1 MQITKTTD
9 PQVKPK
15 IIMVCYGNGGVGKTT
30 FASTAPNP
38 LLVDCEN
45 GAKYFGLRGI
55 KMDVANITEWGDMK
69 GLVEVAQSGDYET
82 IVIDP
87 VGELMEKLKRFMIAK
102 ADAKLVMRDGSPTI
116 AGWGWLKDT
125 MRTTLKV
132 LRDSGCHILINAHV
146 SEQDD
151 EGKILKR
158 PMLMT
163 KLSDEI
169 INMVDVVGYME
180 VVKLG
185 DEEKRVIRVDSTSDK
200 YLAKDRTGQL
210 GKVIPPNFSEIIEA
224 CQGNKKFKWS
234 AQDAIVDTDGS
245 DDETEPEEKDLAP
258 MPEKKSVKKST
269 VSDKIPKS
277 QVEEGEDPQA
287 EIKMKI
293 EDLKKKIEAEEA
305 DYSNMFDNQTQ
316 TKKYQDALAKQG
328 LGITKMKKDLKA
340 LEAELE

>member
-1 MQITKTTD
+1 MKITKTTD
-9 PQVKPK
+9 PQSKPK
-15 IIMVCYGNGGVGKTT
+15 IIMICYGNGGVGKTT
-30 FASTAPNP
+30 FGATAPKP

-55 KMDVANITEWGDMK
+55 SMDVARINDWSDMK
-69 GLVEVAQSGDYET
+69 GLFEVAQSGEYET
-82 IVIDP
+82 IIIDP

-102 ADAKLVMRDGSPTI
+102 ADKKLVMIDGSPTM

-169 INMVDVVGYME
+169 INMVDIVGYME
-180 VVKLG
+180 VVNTEEG
-185 DEEKRVIRVDSTSDK
+185 EKRIIRVDSASDK

-210 GKVIPPNFSEIIEA
+210 GKIIPPNFSEIIEA
-224 CQGNKKFKWS
+224 CQGTKTFKWS
-234 AQDAIVDTDGS
+234 NKEALVAESPDEGEAQGEVTPD
-245 DDETEPEEKDLAP
+245 KDKAP
-258 MPEKKSVKKST
+258 SKKSSVK
-269 VSDKIPKS
+269 D
-277 QVEEGEDPQA
+277 
-287 EIKMKI
+287 
-293 EDLKKKIEAEEA
+293 
-305 DYSNMFDNQTQ
+305 
-316 TKKYQDALAKQG
+316 
-328 LGITKMKKDLKA
+328 KMKKADSKKVA
-340 LEAELE
+340 EEETEEEEDDAVVKNTAPDIEA